1 MSSKASVCSCQVFWP
16 NFYKNKIFNFVFI
29 EIVSVAFTFFLFKIS
44 TQFPMSRQ
52 IFLYLGV
59 VPKWP
64 RNLKNLVVFEHFGTN
79 YLDIVVLLTRAQIW
93 KTSSIQWKVSHNLAA
108 PSSAFLRVEGS
119 LTILILVWPLS
130 QHIILWKS
138 EGLNC
143 LLWKGNLSFFRG
155 GNLWCNDKL
164 KQKVDDVLKVRATLH
179 MIFASHRGAIPK
191 NYHSCRTFRRKIK
204 FT

>member
-1 MSSKASVCSCQVFWP
+1 MTDSRRAQEKILDHYNGTSQKSHKMLRCPAKLQSVVAKFSGQIFT
-16 NFYKNKIFNFVFI
+16 KIKFLILFSLRSFLLPLH
-29 EIVSVAFTFFLFKIS
+29 SFFLKFPLNFQCRDKSSCTWGWFQNGLVIS
-44 TQFPMSRQ
+44 KTSTV
-52 IFLYLGV
+52 L
-59 VPKWP
+59 
-64 RNLKNLVVFEHFGTN
+64 EHFGTN

-143 LLWKGNLSFFRG
+143 LLWKGNSSFSGVEIFG
-155 GNLWCNDKL
+155 
-164 KQKVDDVLKVRATLH
+164 V
-179 MIFASHRGAIPK
+179 MIS
-191 NYHSCRTFRRKIK
+191 
-204 FT
+204 